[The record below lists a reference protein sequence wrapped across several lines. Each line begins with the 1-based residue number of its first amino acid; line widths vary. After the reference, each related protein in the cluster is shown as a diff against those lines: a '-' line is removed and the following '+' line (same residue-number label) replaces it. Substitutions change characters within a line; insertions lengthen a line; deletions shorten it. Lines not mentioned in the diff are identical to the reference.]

1 MSKWLFLYIFIAF
14 TFQANIPINIKEV
27 KYEQILRVL
36 SVSPAA
42 QNVDKSLNQS
52 IKKVLWLVTL
62 MLLML
67 LSRAHT
73 GSGSVVVGVV
83 VTSQQQQSLLLCVV
97 VWAATAHHITVF
109 KMTPWELIFQ
119 WSNIFALVSSFII
132 ISVTNMFSVL
142 FITLLAISG
151 AMSQVCDND
160 IWK

>member
-97 VWAATAHHITVF
+97 V
-109 KMTPWELIFQ
+109 
-119 WSNIFALVSSFII
+119 
-132 ISVTNMFSVL
+132 
-142 FITLLAISG
+142 
-151 AMSQVCDND
+151 
-160 IWK
+160 